1 MPPQPR
7 VQAFVVCREMYESPQ
22 SHEFVLVA
30 PVSRV
35 VLPTFP
41 ARTLLSVYAHLTD
54 ARGRYAIGLRLVD
67 GEGDTVWEWLEGPV
81 VQQADPILPHR
92 VVLYD
97 VAIDFPRPGRYD
109 LVMLANAGPLSAHA
123 IWAQPGQAV

>member
-1 MPPQPR
+1 MPPQPL

-30 PVSRV
+30 PLSRV

-41 ARTLLSVYAHLTD
+41 ARTVLSVYAHITD
-54 ARGRYAIGLRLVD
+54 ARGRYTIGLRLVD
-67 GEGDTVWEWLEGPV
+67 DEGETVWEWLNGPT
-81 VQQADPILPHR
+81 VQQADPLMPHR

-97 VAIDFPRPGRYD
+97 VAIDFPRLGRYD
-109 LVMLANAGPLSAHA
+109 LVMLANGEPLASHA
-123 IWAQPGQAV
+123 IWAQPDQVV